1 MSLMQEYELLRRLPF
16 FSEIEPARLKLLAF
30 MSERVGFDP
39 GKDLCR
45 QGDPADAAYLI
56 IDGEADIILEG
67 PAGPITVATLGANEI
82 VGEIGILCDVPR
94 NATVRAKNRLVALR
108 IAKDPFMRMVREFPT
123 MAVSIMRELA
133 HRLEQTNN
141 QLRTALSDVRRLR
154 EVPINQ
160 EAGTPGLGATPA
172 E

>member
-1 MSLMQEYELLRRLPF
+1 LSLLQEYELLRRIPF

-39 GKDLCR
+39 GKNLCR

-56 IDGEADIILEG
+56 IEGEADIILEG

-94 NATVRAKNRLVALR
+94 NATVRAKDRLVARR

-133 HRLEQTNN
+133 HRLELTNN
-141 QLRTALSDVRRLR
+141 QLRTALAETRRLR
-154 EVPINQ
+154 DSA
-160 EAGTPGLGATPA
+160 EAGMTPA